1 MSHVPPSVSPRPVPQ
16 ALHDALQQRFG
27 ERCSAALAV
36 RQQHGRD
43 ESPFDVDPPELVV
56 FCESTED
63 VAFVLQQ
70 AHAHAVPVIPYG
82 AGSSL
87 EGHLL
92 AVQGGISLDVSRMSR
107 VLQVRE
113 NDLSVTVQAG
123 VTREQL
129 NSEIRH
135 TGLFFPLDPG
145 ANASI
150 GGMTAT
156 RASGTN
162 AVRYG
167 TMRENV
173 LALEVVLPS
182 GELLRTG
189 SRARKSSMGYDLTKL
204 FVGAE
209 GTLGVLTKITLR
221 LHPVPAAIS
230 AAVCP
235 FDSLKGAVDT
245 CIATIQSGVPIARI
259 EFLDD
264 IAIAASNHY
273 SKMSHTVAP
282 TLFLE
287 FHGTEAGIREQAEI
301 VEALAAENGGRR
313 FQWATQREERERLWK
328 ARHDSNPATRA
339 MRPGAAMF
347 VTDACVPI
355 SALADNMTAAR
366 ADGDASFLKFKINGH
381 VGDGNFHVSY
391 LVMPDAEEEV
401 AEAKRLAE
409 NVVMRALE
417 SGGTASGEHGVGLG
431 KLKYL
436 RREHGNGI
444 EVMGA
449 LKLALDPHE
458 IMNPGKLGMSA
469 TL

>member
-1 MSHVPPSVSPRPVPQ
+1 MSYGDTAAVVETLRAH
-16 ALHDALQQRFG
+16 FG
-27 ERCSAALAV
+27 ERISTAEAV
-36 RQQHGRD
+36 RRHHGED
-43 ESPFDVDPPELVV
+43 LSYLPTMLPDAVV
-56 FCESTED
+56 FAESTAEVQRV
-63 VAFVLQQ
+63 VA
-70 AHAHAVPVIPYG
+70 ACAAARVPIIPYG
-82 AGSSL
+82 VGSSM
-87 EGHLL
+87 EGQIL
-92 AVQGGISLDVSRMSR
+92 ATAGGISLDLSRMNR
-107 VLQVRE
+107 VLAVHE
-113 NDLSVTVQAG
+113 SDFDVVVEPG
-123 VTREQL
+123 VTRKAL
-129 NSEIRH
+129 NEHLRA
-135 TGLFFPLDPG
+135 TGLTFPVDPG
-145 ANASI
+145 ADASI
-150 GGMTAT
+150 GGMAST

-173 LALEVVLPS
+173 LALEVVLPN

-209 GTLGVLTKITLR
+209 GTLGVLTEITLR

-273 SKMSHTVAP
+273 SKMSLTVAP

-301 VEALAAENGGRR
+301 VEAIAADNGGRG

-391 LVMPDAEEEV
+391 LVMPDAPEEL

-436 RREHGNGI
+436 QREHGNGV
-444 EVMGA
+444 EVMQS
-449 LKLALDPHE
+449 LKLALDPHA
-458 IMNPGKLGMSA
+458 IMNPGKLGAPAAAS
-469 TL
+469 

>member
-1 MSHVPPSVSPRPVPQ
+1 MSYDDTAAVVETLRAH
-16 ALHDALQQRFG
+16 FG
-27 ERCSAALAV
+27 ERISTAEAV
-36 RQQHGRD
+36 RRHHGED
-43 ESPFDVDPPELVV
+43 LSYLPTMLPDAVV
-56 FCESTED
+56 FAESTAEVQRVV
-63 VAFVLQQ
+63 VAC
-70 AHAHAVPVIPYG
+70 AAARVPIIPYG
-82 AGSSL
+82 VGSSM
-87 EGHLL
+87 EGQIL
-92 AVQGGISLDVSRMSR
+92 ATAGGISLDLSRMNR
-107 VLQVRE
+107 VLAVHE
-113 NDLSVTVQAG
+113 SDFDVVVEPG
-123 VTREQL
+123 VTRKAL
-129 NSEIRH
+129 NEHLRA
-135 TGLFFPLDPG
+135 TGLTFPVDPG
-145 ANASI
+145 ADASI
-150 GGMTAT
+150 GGMAST

-173 LALEVVLPS
+173 LALEVVLPN

-209 GTLGVLTKITLR
+209 GTLGVLTEITLR

-235 FDSLKGAVDT
+235 FNSLKGAVDT

-273 SKMSHTVAP
+273 SKMSLTVAP

-301 VEALAAENGGRR
+301 VEAIAAENGGRG

-339 MRPGAAMF
+339 RRPGAGMF

-391 LVMPDAEEEV
+391 LVMPDAPEEL

-436 RREHGNGI
+436 QREHGNGV
-444 EVMGA
+444 EVMRS
-449 LKLALDPHE
+449 LKLALDPHA
-458 IMNPGKLGMSA
+458 IMNPGKLGAPVAAS
-469 TL
+469 